1 LSQPVDQKR
10 DAVVCTGIDERGAT
24 TLNDQMARVLQRPRM
39 LRIDRNNAI
48 VEYGRLGAVARQAL
62 LVLGRF
68 ETVKAR
74 EIFCEKSNII
84 FRDQCGLSAHHRV
97 IA

>member
-10 DAVVCTGIDERGAT
+10 DAVICTGIDERGAPA
-24 TLNDQMARVLQRPRM
+24 LNDQVAGILQRPRVFG
-39 LRIDRNNAI
+39 IDGDNAI
-48 VEYGRLGAVARQAL
+48 VEFRRLGAVARQAL

-68 ETVKAR
+68 ETVEAR

-84 FRDQCGLSAHHRV
+84 FCDQCGLCAHHRL